1 MLNIR
6 LTVFL
11 AFLSVVNVLSAQ
23 TNYVQNELIVKL
35 KPNTSISEIS
45 KSTQRSIG
53 IIEMISIFQ
62 NTDPRGIRDTEEAD
76 FKVFHSIFLN
86 GEVSVL
92 KAASV
97 LFKTGLFEY
106 VEPRYIGELAYTS
119 NDPGLSTQYA
129 LQLIQAQDAWDLNKG
144 SSSVLIGL
152 VDAGIDTGHVDLKGK
167 YFENTADPI
176 NGVDDDSD
184 GFIDN
189 YWGWDFKSKTG
200 NVQFSGGVDHGVQ
213 MSGVIAPNT
222 DNGIGIAGVGFNCKM
237 LGIKVTNGSA
247 VVYGYEGIKYAAD
260 KGCKIIN
267 CSWNIKAYSRFGE
280 EMVDYATIK
289 GALVVAATGNQGK
302 EDNNYPAQYKN
313 VLAVTNTDLNDNRV
327 SNSNIGY
334 YADISSPGLNVVS
347 TTPINGY
354 KRNSG
359 TSYSS
364 ALVSG
369 AAALLASYA
378 PSLSPQELKYRL
390 KAGSE
395 SLHRNGKNSFYKN
408 KLGVGRLNIY
418 KAMAFTNAWLEI
430 DSIAFSDI
438 EGGAI
443 EQADTVEVSA
453 WIANYLNNENGVR
466 FTLRDLSNYA
476 TVLDSFWV
484 IPFMTKD
491 QKENNA
497 LNPFRIRL
505 DSSIP
510 QNEELEFEI
519 EIISQNDTNTFGF
532 SIPVNPTY
540 RDITINK
547 LHMTIGSRGTFGYYE
562 YPEKKG
568 IGVTYNG
575 GSQLLYEGGLI
586 IGQGVDGNSKV
597 VDRIRGVRDVEQTD
611 FRTTSGLQE
620 ITPPTSDLGFYSQF
634 DDQNSKSPIN
644 VKVDQSTR
652 AWKKTS
658 HDSYVIIDYV
668 IKSKSNQKLEN
679 IYVGLF
685 ADWDLDD
692 SEKNRA
698 KYDGQRYV
706 AYTYSEAANIPVA
719 GIQLLSEY
727 DDWRCYSIDHI
738 IGGEGGIDLTDNDV
752 FSKEEKFKALSNFRE
767 NAGEN
772 VEGGDVLQLLSTG
785 PHTIEIGDSLKV
797 SFAIHAADNITQL
810 LENADSAFYKEN
822 GELPMSV
829 VEISN
834 QEITLFPNP
843 SSGKVTLKSKGE
855 INANSIHIF
864 NSFGGEVPFEY
875 SLNKMNVILE
885 LKEPQTGFYF
895 IKTSQNTFKWSVI
908 R

>member
-1 MLNIR
+1 LLSIR
-6 LTVFL
+6 SINFLVFL
-11 AFLSVVNVLSAQ
+11 SIVSCLSAE
-23 TNYVQNELIVKL
+23 TDYVQNELIVKL
-35 KPNTSISEIS
+35 KANTSISEVS
-45 KSTQRSIG
+45 KSTQRSVG
-53 IIEMISIFQ
+53 IIEITTIFQ
-62 NTDPRGIRDTEEAD
+62 NMDPHGIRNTED
-76 FKVFHSIFLN
+76 IDITVFHSIFLS
-86 GEVSVL
+86 GEVSVP
-92 KAASV
+92 KAAGI

-106 VEPRYIGELAYTS
+106 VEPRYIGELAYTT

-144 SSSVLIGL
+144 SSTVLIGV
-152 VDAGIDTGHVDLKGK
+152 VDAGIDTSHVDLKGK
-167 YFENTADPI
+167 YFENTSDPI
-176 NGVDDDSD
+176 NGVDDDND

-189 YWGWDFKSKTG
+189 YWGWDFRSKTG
-200 NVQFSGGVDHGVQ
+200 NVQFTGGVDHGVQ

-260 KGCKIIN
+260 KGCKVIN
-267 CSWNIKAYSRFGE
+267 CSWNIKAYSKFGE
-280 EMVDYATIK
+280 EMVDYATSK

-302 EDNNYPAQYKN
+302 ADNNYPAQYKN

-334 YADISSPGLNVVS
+334 YADISAPGLNVVS
-347 TTPINGY
+347 TTPTNGY

-418 KAMAFTNAWLEI
+418 KAMAFTNAWLEL
-430 DSIAFSDI
+430 DSISFTDI

-443 EQADTVEVSA
+443 EQSDTVKVSA

-466 FTLRDLSNYA
+466 VTLRDLSNYA

-484 IPFMTKD
+484 IPVMAKD

-497 LNPFRIRL
+497 LKPFRIRL

-540 RDITINK
+540 RDITVNK
-547 LHMTIGSRGTFGYYE
+547 LHLTIGSRGTFGYYE

-575 GSQLLYEGGLI
+575 GNQMLYEGGLI
-586 IGQGVDGNSKV
+586 IGQGVEGNSKV

-644 VKVDQSTR
+644 VTVDQSTR

-698 KYDGQRYV
+698 NYDGQRYI
-706 AYTYSEAANIPVA
+706 AYTYSETANILVA
-719 GIQLLSEY
+719 GIQLLSEF

-738 IGGEGGIDLTDNDV
+738 IGGEGGVDLTDNDV
-752 FSKEEKFKALSNFRE
+752 FSKEEKFKALSSFRE
-767 NAGEN
+767 NAGE
-772 VEGGDVLQLLSTG
+772 VGEGADVLQLISTG

-797 SFAIHAADNITQL
+797 SFAIHAADNLTQL

-829 VEISN
+829 VEFSN

-843 SSGKVTLKSKGE
+843 SSGKVTFQSKGK
-855 INANSIHIF
+855 IDANSIHIF
-864 NSFGGEVPFEY
+864 NSIGDEVSFNY
-875 SLNKMNVILE
+875 SINETNVLIE

-895 IKTSQNTFKWSVI
+895 LKTNQKIFKWSVV